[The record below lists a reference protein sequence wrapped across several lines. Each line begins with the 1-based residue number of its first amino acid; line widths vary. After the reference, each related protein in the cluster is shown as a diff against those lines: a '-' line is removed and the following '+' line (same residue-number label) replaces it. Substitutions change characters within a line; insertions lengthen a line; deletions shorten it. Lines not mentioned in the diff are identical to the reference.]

1 MLPYYKIYSFDHM
14 SKNWYVLYVKPKNEK
29 KVAERLSIQNIDVYC
44 PMIKEIKQ
52 WSDRKKKIEVP
63 LFKSYVF
70 VNISECERQKVFEV
84 PGVVRYLF
92 WLGKPAIVREVEME
106 TLKKWLSND
115 TVENYTLTK
124 LESGDRV
131 AIKNGALKNKKAEI
145 IEIGKTRVKLILEG
159 MGVVLNM
166 KIKNL
171 V

>member
-1 MLPYYKIYSFDHM
+1 MT
-14 SKNWYVLYVKPKNEK
+14 KNWYVLYVKPKNEK
-29 KVAERLSIQNIDVYC
+29 KVAERLSSHQLDVYC
-44 PMIKEIKQ
+44 PMIKEVKQ
-52 WSDRKKKIEVP
+52 WSDRKKTIEVP

-70 VNISECERQKVFEV
+70 VNITECERQKVFEV

-92 WLGKPAIVREVEME
+92 WLGKPAIVRDIEME
-106 TLKKWLSND
+106 TLKKWLSDD
-115 TVENYTLTK
+115 TVENYSLTK

-131 AIKNGALKNKKAEI
+131 AIKRGALKDKQAEI

-166 KIKNL
+166 KLRDI

>member
-1 MLPYYKIYSFDHM
+1 MT
-14 SKNWYVLYVKPKNEK
+14 KNWYVLYVKPKNEK
-29 KVAERLSIQNIDVYC
+29 KVAERLSSHQLDVYC
-44 PMIKEIKQ
+44 PMIKEVKQ
-52 WSDRKKKIEVP
+52 WSDRKKTIEVP

-70 VNISECERQKVFEV
+70 VNITECERQKVFEV

-92 WLGKPAIVREVEME
+92 WLGKPAIVRDIEME
-106 TLKKWLSND
+106 TLKKWLSDD
-115 TVENYTLTK
+115 TVENYSLTK

-131 AIKNGALKNKKAEI
+131 AIKRGALKDKQAEI

-166 KIKNL
+166 KIKDL

>member
-1 MLPYYKIYSFDHM
+1 MT
-14 SKNWYVLYVKPKNEK
+14 KNWYVLYVKPKNEK
-29 KVAERLSIQNIDVYC
+29 KVAERLSSHQLDVYC
-44 PMIKEIKQ
+44 PMIKEVKQ
-52 WSDRKKKIEVP
+52 WSDRKKTIEVP
-63 LFKSYVF
+63 LFMSYVF
-70 VNISECERQKVFEV
+70 VNITECERQKVFEV

-92 WLGKPAIVREVEME
+92 WLGKAAIVRDIEME
-106 TLKKWLSND
+106 TLKKWLSDD

-131 AIKNGALKNKKAEI
+131 AIKRGALKDKQAEI

-166 KIKNL
+166 KLRDI

>member
-1 MLPYYKIYSFDHM
+1 MT
-14 SKNWYVLYVKPKNEK
+14 KNWYVLYVKPKNEK
-29 KVAERLSIQNIDVYC
+29 KVAERLSSHQLDVYC
-44 PMIKEIKQ
+44 PMIKEVKQ
-52 WSDRKKKIEVP
+52 WSDRKKTIEAP

-70 VNISECERQKVFEV
+70 VNITECERQKVFEV

-92 WLGKPAIVREVEME
+92 WLGKAAIVRDIEME
-106 TLKKWLSND
+106 TLKKWLSDD

-131 AIKNGALKNKKAEI
+131 AIKRGALKDKQAEI

-166 KIKNL
+166 KLRDVI
-171 V
+171 

>member
-1 MLPYYKIYSFDHM
+1 MT
-14 SKNWYVLYVKPKNEK
+14 KNWYVLYVKPKNEK
-29 KVAERLSIQNIDVYC
+29 KVAERLSSHQLDVYC
-44 PMIKEIKQ
+44 PMIKEVKQ
-52 WSDRKKKIEVP
+52 WSDRKKTIEVP

-70 VNISECERQKVFEV
+70 VNITECERQKVFEV

-92 WLGKPAIVREVEME
+92 WLGKAAIVRDIEME
-106 TLKKWLSND
+106 TLKKWLSDD

-131 AIKNGALKNKKAEI
+131 AIKRGALKDKKAEI

-166 KIKNL
+166 KLRDI